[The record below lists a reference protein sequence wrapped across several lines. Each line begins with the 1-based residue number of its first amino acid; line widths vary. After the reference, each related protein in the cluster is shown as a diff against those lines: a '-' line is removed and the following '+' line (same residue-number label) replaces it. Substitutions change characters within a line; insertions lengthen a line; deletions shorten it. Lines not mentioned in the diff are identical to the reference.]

1 MKKPSQKKSSLL
13 AKYSLQYE
21 KKPRSRVF
29 APLAETYRKLGMH
42 DEALKVLRDGIKY
55 HPDYTLGYIV
65 LSHVYYDK
73 ENYEIAYSTLRPF
86 ISKNLENITLQKLF
100 AEVCMK
106 LDYLEEALNTY
117 KNLLLINPRDEEV
130 AFQVKLIEDD
140 LLVAQEK
147 NIPEG
152 YVEKRLETFDDDEDD
167 WVQVDFNQVDR
178 RKESFD
184 DWNVESIPSNPLE
197 SFKSQIEKGNFEIKE
212 ADLNDEYYFD
222 DHDIDSDDVIE
233 NEDDNDSHGD
243 NSEPIITHTLVDL
256 YCKQGYFDKAIELLD
271 NILELHPEDKASILK
286 REEIQE
292 ISNFGKND
300 VESHG
305 HEKLLDLVDDQ
316 RARLEEKKKKIET
329 KLDMFVTALRE
340 KSTSI
345 QAKL

>member
-65 LSHVYYDK
+65 LSHVYFDK
-73 ENYEIAYSTLRPF
+73 ENYEVAYSTLRPF
-86 ISKNLENITLQKLF
+86 ILKNLENITLQKLF

-130 AFQVKLIEDD
+130 AVQVKLIEDD
-140 LLVAQEK
+140 LLVEQIDE
-147 NIPEG
+147 IPEG
-152 YVEKRLETFDDDEDD
+152 YVEKRLDTFDDDDDD
-167 WVQVDFNQVDR
+167 WVQVDFNQVER
-178 RKESFD
+178 RTESVD
-184 DWNVESIPSNPLE
+184 DWSVKSIPSNPLD
-197 SFKSQIEKGNFEIKE
+197 SFKSSIEKGEFEIKE
-212 ADLNDEYYFD
+212 ADLNDEYYFE
-222 DHDIDSDDVIE
+222 DHDTESDDVIGE
-233 NEDDNDSHGD
+233 DSDNESD
-243 NSEPIITHTLVDL
+243 PIITHTLVDL
-256 YCKQGYFDKAIELLD
+256 YCKQGYFEKAIELLD
-271 NILELHPEDKASILK
+271 NILELHPEDKASLDK
-286 REEIQE
+286 REEIKE

-300 VESHG
+300 IESHG

-316 RARLEEKKKKIET
+316 RLQLEKQKKKIET
-329 KLDMFVTALRE
+329 KLDMFVMALRE
-340 KSTSI
+340 KSLSVQT
-345 QAKL
+345 KL